1 MTTGCPWPWADFDEP
16 IGRTHDG
23 FIMLDD
29 DDGVT
34 LFDEAAEDSDHS

>member
-1 MTTGCPWPWADFDEP
+1 MTTGCPWSWADFDEP
-16 IGRTHDG
+16 IGRAHDG